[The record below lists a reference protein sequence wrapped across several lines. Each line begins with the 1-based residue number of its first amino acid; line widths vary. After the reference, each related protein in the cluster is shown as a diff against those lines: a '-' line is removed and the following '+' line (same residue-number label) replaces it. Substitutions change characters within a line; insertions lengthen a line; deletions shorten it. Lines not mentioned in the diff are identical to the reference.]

1 MLDYSR
7 KFKTECS
14 KAKLDPQVRAMA
26 ELMVQGWTPQDAFIA
41 VGFYKPALSDEYNK
55 SQIEKYITDSDF
67 NVYMEARRKA
77 IKRGILKTSVSQ
89 EEDEEQIN
97 IPLLD
102 KESVL
107 KEMIKSAM
115 SLPVNDVNRINILQ
129 KYSELQQMKKDEVKE
144 EETLIHYYLP
154 LTLQQLQPLHGSQS
168 EEEIEKGSI
177 SLPLIL
183 CSLSNSLPSSSYIS
197 ASVRADSKS
206 QHPPL
211 RNLRP

>member
-154 LTLQQLQPLHGSQS
+154 LTCNN
-168 EEEIEKGSI
+168 
-177 SLPLIL
+177 
-183 CSLSNSLPSSSYIS
+183 CSLYM
-197 ASVRADSKS
+197 AAKAKKK
-206 QHPPL
+206 
-211 RNLRP
+211 

>member
-55 SQIEKYITDSDF
+55 SQIEKYITDTDF
-67 NVYMEARRKA
+67 NVYMESRRKA

-154 LTLQQLQPLHGSQS
+154 LTCNN
-168 EEEIEKGSI
+168 
-177 SLPLIL
+177 
-183 CSLSNSLPSSSYIS
+183 CSLYLK
-197 ASVRADSKS
+197 SKKK
-206 QHPPL
+206 
-211 RNLRP
+211 

>member
-89 EEDEEQIN
+89 EDDEEQIN

-154 LTLQQLQPLHGSQS
+154 LTCNN
-168 EEEIEKGSI
+168 
-177 SLPLIL
+177 
-183 CSLSNSLPSSSYIS
+183 CSLYM
-197 ASVRADSKS
+197 AAKAKKK
-206 QHPPL
+206 
-211 RNLRP
+211 

>member
-154 LTLQQLQPLHGSQS
+154 LTCNN
-168 EEEIEKGSI
+168 
-177 SLPLIL
+177 
-183 CSLSNSLPSSSYIS
+183 CSLYM
-197 ASVRADSKS
+197 ASKKKTQR
-206 QHPPL
+206 
-211 RNLRP
+211 

>member
-55 SQIEKYITDSDF
+55 SQIEKYITDTDF

-144 EETLIHYYLP
+144 EETFIHYYLP
-154 LTLQQLQPLHGSQS
+154 LTCNN
-168 EEEIEKGSI
+168 
-177 SLPLIL
+177 
-183 CSLSNSLPSSSYIS
+183 CSLYM
-197 ASVRADSKS
+197 ASKAKKK
-206 QHPPL
+206 
-211 RNLRP
+211 

>member
-55 SQIEKYITDSDF
+55 SQIEKYITDTDF
-67 NVYMEARRKA
+67 NVYMESRRKA

-154 LTLQQLQPLHGSQS
+154 LTCNN
-168 EEEIEKGSI
+168 
-177 SLPLIL
+177 
-183 CSLSNSLPSSSYIS
+183 CSLYM
-197 ASVRADSKS
+197 AAKAKKK
-206 QHPPL
+206 
-211 RNLRP
+211 

>member
-7 KFKTECS
+7 KFKNECS

-26 ELMVQGWTPQDAFIA
+26 ELMVQGWTPQDAYIA
-41 VGFYKPALSDEYNK
+41 VGFNKPALSDEYNK
-55 SQIEKYITDSDF
+55 QQIEKYITDSDF
-67 NVYMEARRKA
+67 NVYMESRRKA

-89 EEDEEQIN
+89 EEDDEQIN

-154 LTLQQLQPLHGSQS
+154 LTCNN
-168 EEEIEKGSI
+168 
-177 SLPLIL
+177 
-183 CSLSNSLPSSSYIS
+183 CSLYLSSK
-197 ASVRADSKS
+197 RK
-206 QHPPL
+206 
-211 RNLRP
+211 R

>member
-55 SQIEKYITDSDF
+55 SQIEKYITDTDF

-77 IKRGILKTSVSQ
+77 VKRGILKTSVSQ

-154 LTLQQLQPLHGSQS
+154 LTCNN
-168 EEEIEKGSI
+168 
-177 SLPLIL
+177 
-183 CSLSNSLPSSSYIS
+183 CSLYM
-197 ASVRADSKS
+197 AAKAKKK
-206 QHPPL
+206 
-211 RNLRP
+211 

>member
-102 KESVL
+102 KESGL

-154 LTLQQLQPLHGSQS
+154 LTCNN
-168 EEEIEKGSI
+168 
-177 SLPLIL
+177 
-183 CSLSNSLPSSSYIS
+183 CSLYM
-197 ASVRADSKS
+197 AAKAKKK
-206 QHPPL
+206 
-211 RNLRP
+211 

>member
-55 SQIEKYITDSDF
+55 SQIEKYITDSGF

-154 LTLQQLQPLHGSQS
+154 LTCNN
-168 EEEIEKGSI
+168 
-177 SLPLIL
+177 
-183 CSLSNSLPSSSYIS
+183 CSLYM
-197 ASVRADSKS
+197 AAKAKKK
-206 QHPPL
+206 
-211 RNLRP
+211 

>member
-55 SQIEKYITDSDF
+55 SQIEKYITDTDF

-154 LTLQQLQPLHGSQS
+154 LTCNN
-168 EEEIEKGSI
+168 
-177 SLPLIL
+177 
-183 CSLSNSLPSSSYIS
+183 CSLYM
-197 ASVRADSKS
+197 AAKAKKK
-206 QHPPL
+206 
-211 RNLRP
+211 

>member
-41 VGFYKPALSDEYNK
+41 VGFNKPALSDEYNK

-67 NVYMEARRKA
+67 NVYMETRRKA
-77 IKRGILKTSVSQ
+77 IKRGILKASVSQ
-89 EEDEEQIN
+89 EEDDEKIN

-154 LTLQQLQPLHGSQS
+154 LTCNN
-168 EEEIEKGSI
+168 
-177 SLPLIL
+177 
-183 CSLSNSLPSSSYIS
+183 CSLYM
-197 ASVRADSKS
+197 ASKAKKK
-206 QHPPL
+206 
-211 RNLRP
+211 

>member
-26 ELMVQGWTPQDAFIA
+26 ELMVQGWTPQDAYIA
-41 VGFYKPALSDEYNK
+41 VGFNKPALSDEYNK
-55 SQIEKYITDSDF
+55 QQIEKYITDSDF
-67 NVYMEARRKA
+67 NVYMESRRKA

-89 EEDEEQIN
+89 EEDDEQIN

-154 LTLQQLQPLHGSQS
+154 LTCNN
-168 EEEIEKGSI
+168 
-177 SLPLIL
+177 
-183 CSLSNSLPSSSYIS
+183 CSLYM
-197 ASVRADSKS
+197 AAKAKKK
-206 QHPPL
+206 
-211 RNLRP
+211 

>member
-55 SQIEKYITDSDF
+55 SQIEKYITDTDF
-67 NVYMEARRKA
+67 NVYMESRRKA

-154 LTLQQLQPLHGSQS
+154 LTCNN
-168 EEEIEKGSI
+168 
-177 SLPLIL
+177 
-183 CSLSNSLPSSSYIS
+183 CSLYMS
-197 ASVRADSKS
+197 AKAK
-206 QHPPL
+206 
-211 RNLRP
+211 NK

>member
-26 ELMVQGWTPQDAFIA
+26 ELMVQGWTPQDAYIA
-41 VGFYKPALSDEYNK
+41 VGFNKPALSDEYNK
-55 SQIEKYITDSDF
+55 SQIEKYITDTDF
-67 NVYMEARRKA
+67 NVYMESRRKS

-89 EEDEEQIN
+89 EEDDEQIN

-154 LTLQQLQPLHGSQS
+154 LTCNN
-168 EEEIEKGSI
+168 
-177 SLPLIL
+177 
-183 CSLSNSLPSSSYIS
+183 CSLYLSNK
-197 ASVRADSKS
+197 RK
-206 QHPPL
+206 
-211 RNLRP
+211 R

>member
-55 SQIEKYITDSDF
+55 SQIEKYITDTDF

-89 EEDEEQIN
+89 EEGEEQIN

-154 LTLQQLQPLHGSQS
+154 LTCNN
-168 EEEIEKGSI
+168 
-177 SLPLIL
+177 
-183 CSLSNSLPSSSYIS
+183 CSLYM
-197 ASVRADSKS
+197 AAKAKKK
-206 QHPPL
+206 
-211 RNLRP
+211 

>member
-26 ELMVQGWTPQDAFIA
+26 ELMVQGWTPQDAYIA
-41 VGFYKPALSDEYNK
+41 VGFNKPALSDEYNK
-55 SQIEKYITDSDF
+55 QQIEKYITDSDF
-67 NVYMEARRKA
+67 NVYMESRRKA

-89 EEDEEQIN
+89 EEDDEQIN

-154 LTLQQLQPLHGSQS
+154 LTCNN
-168 EEEIEKGSI
+168 
-177 SLPLIL
+177 
-183 CSLSNSLPSSSYIS
+183 CSLYLSNK
-197 ASVRADSKS
+197 RK
-206 QHPPL
+206 
-211 RNLRP
+211 R

>member
-55 SQIEKYITDSDF
+55 SQIEKYITDTDF

-154 LTLQQLQPLHGSQS
+154 LTCNN
-168 EEEIEKGSI
+168 
-177 SLPLIL
+177 
-183 CSLSNSLPSSSYIS
+183 CSLYM
-197 ASVRADSKS
+197 ASKAKKK
-206 QHPPL
+206 
-211 RNLRP
+211 

>member
-26 ELMVQGWTPQDAFIA
+26 ELMVQGWTPQDAYIA
-41 VGFYKPALSDEYNK
+41 VGFNKPALSDEYNK
-55 SQIEKYITDSDF
+55 QQIEKYITDSDF
-67 NVYMEARRKA
+67 NVYMESRRKA

-89 EEDEEQIN
+89 EEDDEQIN

-154 LTLQQLQPLHGSQS
+154 LTCNN
-168 EEEIEKGSI
+168 
-177 SLPLIL
+177 
-183 CSLSNSLPSSSYIS
+183 CSLYLSSK
-197 ASVRADSKS
+197 RK
-206 QHPPL
+206 
-211 RNLRP
+211 R